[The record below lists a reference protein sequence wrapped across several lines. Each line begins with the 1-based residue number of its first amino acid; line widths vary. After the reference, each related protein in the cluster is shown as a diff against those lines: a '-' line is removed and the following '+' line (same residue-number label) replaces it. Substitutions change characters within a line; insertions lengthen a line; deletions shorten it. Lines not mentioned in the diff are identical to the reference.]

1 MNFERL
7 GNGAA
12 ASFFAHA
19 IDDMTAPQASLA
31 GDAEAGSETGPIL
44 IGMGAN
50 LPSSV
55 GPPKA
60 TLEAALARFADHGL
74 TLVARSSWYVTTPVP
89 MSDQPLFVNGVA
101 QVTSRLAPLDLL
113 AALLAIERSFGR
125 ERSVANAA
133 RTLDLDLLVYGAKM
147 VVSAELTLP
156 HPRMTDRLFVM
167 APLAEL
173 APAWRHPVSGASA
186 AALLEVCRAAA
197 GPDRVERL

>member
-12 ASFFAHA
+12 ASFLAHA
-19 IDDMTAPQASLA
+19 IDDMTGQQAAPADQA
-31 GDAEAGSETGPIL
+31 EIWPIL

-50 LPSSV
+50 LPSRV

-60 TLEAALARFADHGL
+60 TLEAALARFSDHGI

-89 MSDQPLFVNGVA
+89 ASDQPLFVNGVA
-101 QVTSRLAPLDLL
+101 QVTTDLPPSDVL
-113 AALLAIERSFGR
+113 AALLAIERAFGR

-133 RTLDLDLLVYGAKM
+133 RSLDLDLLAYGAAVM
-147 VVSAELTLP
+147 TGADLTLP

-173 APAWRHPVSGASA
+173 APDWRHP
-186 AALLEVCRAAA
+186 LLGTRADSLLQACLAAA